1 MREGD
6 GTSQKQREGNHPK
19 AVALKVLDLVVRR
32 TMDRL
37 CSDDTTKGRGIFYL
51 LKMSSWDFGKH
62 MAREAKGEGAV
73 VIAVETVIQQKQ
85 NWKLYFII
93 NLIWCHILLLS

>member
-1 MREGD
+1 
-6 GTSQKQREGNHPK
+6 
-19 AVALKVLDLVVRR
+19 
-32 TMDRL
+32 
-37 CSDDTTKGRGIFYL
+37 
-51 LKMSSWDFGKH
+51 

-93 NLIWCHILLLS
+93 NLIWCHILLLSWTLDPRKLESTGEFSEARS